1 MSKNLTQMPG
11 PPDTDHKPRPGGV
24 FRFRRCNGYTSA
36 TREHTM
42 KRLILSL
49 ALAASPL
56 AIANSD
62 PCPPGAAVKQ
72 YMADGY
78 TMSVSNS
85 QRIKTASKTAN
96 DAIQRCI
103 RLLSQFKLGMA
114 YDFPSAEAMGAAAI
128 QVVVDRACQEVYKV
142 VQNELVKHDP
152 KGYVTTGKNFDL
164 AAMFG
169 EYLDRKFPSTG
180 STLVSDILNE
190 SERDIQGG
198 GFINTGEFLKKAGSD
213 PRSVAKANAA
223 TEAWLKRYEPKREE
237 QPKPAPQTSATNS
250 FWSWNNSDFKP

>member
-1 MSKNLTQMPG
+1 
-11 PPDTDHKPRPGGV
+11 
-24 FRFRRCNGYTSA
+24 
-36 TREHTM
+36 M
-42 KRLILSL
+42 KRLILTL

-62 PCPPGAAVKQ
+62 PCPPGAAVRQ

-114 YDFPSAEAMGAAAI
+114 YDFPSAEAMGAAAVA
-128 QVVVDRACQEVYKV
+128 VVVDRACQEVYKA

-152 KGYVTTGKNFDL
+152 KGYVTTGKNFDM

-190 SERDIQGG
+190 SERDVRGG
-198 GFINTGEFLKKAGSD
+198 GFVNAGEFLKKAGSD
-213 PRSVAKANAA
+213 PRQVARANQV
-223 TEAWLKRYEPKREE
+223 TDNYLKRYEPKRE
-237 QPKPAPQTSATNS
+237 PAPTPAPAPAKTNS
-250 FWSWNNSDFKP
+250 FWQWNTSDFKQ